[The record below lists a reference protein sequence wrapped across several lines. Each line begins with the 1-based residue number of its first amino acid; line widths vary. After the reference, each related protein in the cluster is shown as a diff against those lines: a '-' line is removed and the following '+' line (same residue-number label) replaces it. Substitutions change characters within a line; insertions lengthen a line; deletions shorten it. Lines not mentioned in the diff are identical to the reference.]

1 MNGFPGKFIVI
12 DGTDGSGKTT
22 QLSLLK
28 SRLEEAGHI
37 VALADF
43 PQYNTKSAGLVE
55 EYLSGKYGNAK
66 EINAYKASIFYAVDR
81 FDASAKIRKWLS
93 EGKIVL
99 ANRYTS
105 ANMGHQGCKIA
116 NPLERRVFFNWLM
129 DLEYKIFEIPR
140 PDLTIILHL
149 DPVIAQQRTK
159 ERAREDWNGKKN
171 DIHEEDI
178 EHLKNAANVYE
189 EIANSF
195 PDYELISCIKNGH
208 VLDREEINLLV
219 WNVARRIIVTE
230 EKKSTNWQP
239 ISHLLGANQ
248 HIVENR
254 EIIFATSKNPATTN
268 STNLSDVTPALEQ
281 GLKIETEQ
289 QPIKSNEQTITP
301 LQLAVERLSPE
312 VKLPH
317 RAHIGDAAF
326 DIYSSDYYSI
336 LPYGQAT
343 VATGL
348 KLAIPKGYAG
358 LIWDKSG
365 LATQGITTLG
375 GVIDSSYRGELK
387 IIIKNLSEDDYN
399 IVPGQKIAQLL
410 IQKIEEP
417 EIHETSLTDSTERQA
432 NGFGSTGNF

>member
-28 SRLEEAGHI
+28 SRLEEAGHA
-37 VALADF
+37 VVLADF

-55 EYLSGKYGNAK
+55 EYLSGKYGNAT

-81 FDASAKIRKWLS
+81 FDASSKIRKWLS

-99 ANRYTS
+99 ANRYIS

-140 PDLTIILHL
+140 PDLTLILHL
-149 DPVIAQQRTK
+149 DPVIAQQRAK
-159 ERAREDWNGKKN
+159 DRNREDWNGKKN
-171 DIHEEDI
+171 DIHEEDL

-195 PDYELISCIKNGH
+195 PDHELISCIKNGH
-208 VLDREEINLLV
+208 ILNPEEIGLLV
-219 WNVARRIIVTE
+219 WNAARKIVVTE
-230 EKKSTNWQP
+230 EKVSVSWQP
-239 ISHLLGANQ
+239 IGHLLGANQ

-254 EIIFATSKNPATTN
+254 DLIFAGATHPAPDTIPT
-268 STNLSDVTPALEQ
+268 LEQALEVGVDKQ
-281 GLKIETEQ
+281 
-289 QPIKSNEQTITP
+289 SNTITSFSVAP
-301 LQLAVERLSPE
+301 LQLPVERLSPE
-312 VKLPH
+312 AKLPS
-317 RAHIGDAAF
+317 RAHTGDVAF
-326 DIYSSDYYSI
+326 DIYSADYYSI

-343 VATGL
+343 VSTGL
-348 KLAIPKGYAG
+348 KLAIPRGYAG

-365 LATQGITTLG
+365 LTASGITTLG
-375 GVIDSSYRGELK
+375 GVIDSNYRGELK
-387 IIIKNLSEDDYN
+387 VIIKNLSEDDFN
-399 IVPGQKIAQLL
+399 IVPGQKVAQLL

-417 EIHETSLTDSTERQA
+417 EIQETTLNDATERQDR
-432 NGFGSTGNF
+432 GFGSTGHF

>member
-28 SRLEEAGHI
+28 SRLEEAGHV

-43 PQYNTKSAGLVE
+43 PQYNTKSAGPIE
-55 EYLSGKYGNAK
+55 EYLSGKYGGAD
-66 EINAYKASIFYAVDR
+66 EINAYKASVFYAVDR
-81 FDASAKIRKWLS
+81 FDASGKIRKWLS

-116 NPLERRVFFNWLM
+116 NPLERRVFFNWLT

-149 DPVIAQQRTK
+149 DPVIAQQRIK
-159 ERAREDWNGKKN
+159 ERAREDWSGKKN
-171 DIHEEDI
+171 DIHEENID
-178 EHLKNAANVYE
+178 HLKKAADVYE

-195 PDYELISCIKNGH
+195 SDYELVSCVKNGH
-208 VLDREEINLLV
+208 ILDREEINLLV
-219 WNVARRIIVTE
+219 WNVARRIIITD
-230 EKKSTNWQP
+230 EKKAVAWQP
-239 ISHLLGANQ
+239 IGHLLGANK
-248 HIVENR
+248 HIVGNR
-254 EIIFATSKNPATTN
+254 EIIFANTKSQTATDDNTLKDASLN
-268 STNLSDVTPALEQ
+268 QDLNLNLATQVASETPKLQVT
-281 GLKIETEQ
+281 
-289 QPIKSNEQTITP
+289 
-301 LQLAVERLSPE
+301 VERLSAE
-312 VKLPH
+312 AKLPKK
-317 RAHIGDAAF
+317 AHTGDAAF

-343 VATGL
+343 VTTGI
-348 KLAIPKGYAG
+348 KLAIPAGYAG

-365 LATQGITTLG
+365 LATEGITTMG
-375 GVIDSSYRGELK
+375 GVIDSNYRGEIK
-387 IIIKNLSEDDYN
+387 VIIKNLSEDDYN

-417 EIHETSLTDSTERQA
+417 EICEDSLKDVTERQE